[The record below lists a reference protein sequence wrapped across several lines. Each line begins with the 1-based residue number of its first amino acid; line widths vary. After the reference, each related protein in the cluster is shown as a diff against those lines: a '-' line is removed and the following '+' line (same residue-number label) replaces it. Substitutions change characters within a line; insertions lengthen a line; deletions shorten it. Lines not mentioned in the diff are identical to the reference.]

1 MSSIDLELC
10 YLSASEVLKRFETCS
25 LSPVE
30 YLAELIRRAEE
41 TEPVINAFAFTL
53 FDQAMDQ
60 AKIAEAKYAKN
71 DPNIRELEGLPIA
84 IKDAADIEGQP
95 LTKGSLYLKDNIS
108 IETHFS
114 IQRLLD
120 AGAIVHARTT
130 TPEFGCSGVC
140 DSKIHGT
147 THTPWKI
154 GYTCGGS
161 SGGSG
166 ASLAVGSSPLATG
179 SDIGGSIRIPAAC
192 CGVVGYKPP
201 YGRNPAGT
209 AGSFDM
215 YHALGPMTRAVTDA
229 AMMQNILCGPHP
241 LDNASIR
248 PKYVLPDTY
257 NDIQGLKIAWSMDLS
272 FFEVDEHVR
281 ANTLKTLDALK
292 DLGAELVEVDF
303 GWSADAD
310 RSLQNYLDHLF
321 NGNIKAIVDTDPDLA
336 TPWATYCASAAG
348 KTSAM
353 DFSGAYETQAKMS
366 RHVGAIMDDCY
377 AFICPTC
384 NFHEIPADQ
393 DPNDP
398 VVISGKIVD
407 SLYGWCMAHP
417 FNMLGRLP
425 VLSIPSGIGGNGLPT
440 GIQIV
445 ARHLDDERVFRVATA
460 LEKIQPWLDCP
471 ERRPSI

>member
-1 MSSIDLELC
+1 
-10 YLSASEVLKRFETCS
+10 
-25 LSPVE
+25 
-30 YLAELIRRAEE
+30 
-41 TEPVINAFAFTL
+41 
-53 FDQAMDQ
+53 
-60 AKIAEAKYAKN
+60 
-71 DPNIRELEGLPIA
+71 
-84 IKDAADIEGQP
+84 
-95 LTKGSLYLKDNIS
+95 
-108 IETHFS
+108 
-114 IQRLLD
+114 
-120 AGAIVHARTT
+120 
-130 TPEFGCSGVC
+130 
-140 DSKIHGT
+140 
-147 THTPWKI
+147 
-154 GYTCGGS
+154 
-161 SGGSG
+161 
-166 ASLAVGSSPLATG
+166 
-179 SDIGGSIRIPAAC
+179 
-192 CGVVGYKPP
+192 
-201 YGRNPAGT
+201 
-209 AGSFDM
+209 
-215 YHALGPMTRAVTDA
+215 
-229 AMMQNILCGPHP
+229 MMQNILCGPHP

-353 DFSGAYETQAKMS
+353 DFSGAYETQANMS

-445 ARHLDDERVFRVATA
+445 ARHLDDERVFRVAMA
-460 LEKIQPWLDCP
+460 LEKAQPWLDCP
-471 ERRPSI
+471 ESRPSI

>member
-215 YHALGPMTRAVTDA
+215 YHALGPMTRTVTDA

-353 DFSGAYETQAKMS
+353 DFSGSYETQAKMS
-366 RHVGAIMDDCY
+366 RQVGAIMDDCY

-393 DPNDP
+393 DPDDP

>member
-1 MSSIDLELC
+1 MSSTDLELC
-10 YLSASEVLKRFETCS
+10 YLSATDVLKRFRACT

-30 YLAELIRRAEE
+30 YLTELIKRAEE
-41 TEPVINAFAFTL
+41 TEPVINAFAFTW

-60 AKIAEAKYAKN
+60 AKEAEAKYARK
-71 DPNIRELEGLPIA
+71 DPNIRELEGLPVA
-84 IKDAADIEGQP
+84 VKDQPDIKGQP
-95 LTKGSLYLKDNIS
+95 MTMGSLYLKDNVS
-108 IETHFS
+108 TETDFS

-120 AGAIVHARTT
+120 AGVIVHARTT
-130 TPEFGCSGVC
+130 TGEFCCSGVS

-201 YGRNPAGT
+201 YGRNPG
-209 AGSFDM
+209 GSAVHFDTYAVM
-215 YHALGPMTRAVTDA
+215 GPMTRTVSDA

-257 NDIQGLKIAWSMDLS
+257 ENIQGLRIAWSMDLS

-281 ANTLKTLDALK
+281 TNTLKTLDALK

-303 GWSADAD
+303 GWSAEAD
-310 RSLQNYLDHLF
+310 RALQNYLDHLF
-321 NGNIKAIVDTDPDLA
+321 NGYIKAIVDTNPDLA
-336 TPWATYCASAAG
+336 TSWATYCANAAG
-348 KTSAM
+348 KTSAT
-353 DFSGAYETQAKMS
+353 DFSGAYETQARMS
-366 RHVGAIMDDCY
+366 RQVGAIMDDCY
-377 AFICPTC
+377 AFICPTNNC
-384 NFHEIPADQ
+384 HEIPADQ
-393 DPNDP
+393 DPNDR
-398 VVISGKIVD
+398 VVINGKTVD
-407 SLYGWCMAHP
+407 PLYGWCMAHP

-425 VLSIPSGIGGNGLPT
+425 VLSVPSGVGGNGLPT

-445 ARHLDDERVFRVATA
+445 ARHLDDERVFRVAMA
-460 LEKIQPWLDCP
+460 LEKAQPWLDRP

>member
-10 YLSASEVLKRFETCS
+10 YLPACDVLERFRAGT

-30 YLAELIRRAEE
+30 YLAELIKRAEE
-41 TEPVINAFAFTL
+41 TEPAINAFAFTW

-60 AKIAEAKYAKN
+60 AKEAEAKYARK
-71 DPNIRELEGLPIA
+71 DTDIRNLEGLPIA
-84 IKDAADIEGQP
+84 VKDAADIEGQP

-108 IETHFS
+108 IETHYS

-120 AGAIVHARTT
+120 AGGMVHARTT

-147 THTPWKI
+147 THTPWKL
-154 GYTCGGS
+154 GYTSGGS

-166 ASLAVGSSPLATG
+166 ATLAVGSSPLATG

-201 YGRNPAGT
+201 YGRNPSGT
-209 AGSFDM
+209 AGGFDM
-215 YHALGPMTRAVTDA
+215 YHALGPMARTVSDT

-241 LDNASIR
+241 SDNASIR
-248 PKYVLPDTY
+248 PKYVLPDSY
-257 NDIQGLKIAWSMDLS
+257 KDIQGLRIAWSMDLS
-272 FFEVDEHVR
+272 FFEIHETVR
-281 ANTLKTLDALK
+281 ANTLNTLEVLK
-292 DLGAELVEVDF
+292 DLGAELVEVNF
-303 GWSADAD
+303 GWSAEAD
-310 RSLQNYLDHLF
+310 RAFQNYLDHLF

-336 TPWATYCASAAG
+336 TSWATYCANAAG
-348 KTSAM
+348 KTTAM
-353 DFSGAYETQAKMS
+353 DFSGAYEMQAKMS
-366 RHVGAIMDDCY
+366 RQVGAILDDCY

-398 VVISGKIVD
+398 VVVNGRSVD
-407 SLYGWCMAHP
+407 PLYGWCMAHP

-425 VLSIPSGIGGNGLPT
+425 VLSVPSGIGSNGLPT

-445 ARHLDDERVFRVATA
+445 ARHLDDQRVFRVGMA
-460 LEKIQPWLDCP
+460 LETAQPWLDCP
-471 ERRPSI
+471 DRRPPI

>member
-353 DFSGAYETQAKMS
+353 DFSGSYETQAKMS